1 MKKILVSH
9 FALLQVIVILVV
21 LPALGASAQ
30 SKLIK
35 DPDVIG
41 RWDITVDK
49 GGKSLPSWLEVQKS
63 GNHTLV
69 GRFTAD
75 GVSARPISEVK
86 VADGKYSFSIPPQ
99 WEDSN
104 RYLDFEFEV
113 NGDAIKGT
121 MVYVD
126 GVTYNFTGVRAP
138 ALIRE
143 QPPVWGK
150 PVRLFNGKDL
160 TGWHAD
166 GKNQWVVENGI
177 LTSPHSGSN
186 IITDKTFN
194 DFKLHVEFRFGQG
207 ANSGVYLR
215 GRYEVQI
222 MDNTTGPKEPI
233 NNVFSS
239 IYGVLPPNKMMS
251 KGPGRWQTYDI
262 TLIGRLVTVV
272 ANGHTVICNAVI
284 PGITGGAIDSKEG
297 EPGPIYFQCEA
308 GPIEFRNVVIT
319 PAK

>member
-1 MKKILVSH
+1 M
-9 FALLQVIVILVV
+9 
-21 LPALGASAQ
+21 
-30 SKLIK
+30 IK
-35 DPDVIG
+35 DPDVVG
-41 RWDITVDK
+41 RWDLTVDN
-49 GGKSLPSWLEVQKS
+49 GGKSQPSWLEVQKS
-63 GNHTLV
+63 GLHTLV
-69 GRFTAD
+69 GRFTSD
-75 GVSARPISEVK
+75 GGSARPITEVK
-86 VADGKYSFSIPPQ
+86 VANGKYSFSIPPQ
-99 WEDSN
+99 WENSS
-104 RYLDFEFEV
+104 RYIDFEFEV
-113 NGDAIKGT
+113 TGDALKGT

-138 ALIRE
+138 TLIRDKA
-143 QPPVWGK
+143 PVWGT
-150 PVRLFNGKDL
+150 PIRLFNGKDL

-166 GKNQWVVENGI
+166 GKNQWVVANGL

-233 NNVFSS
+233 NNVFSA

-251 KGPGRWQTYDI
+251 KGPGQWQTYDI

-272 ANGHTVICNAVI
+272 ANGRTVICNAVI

-308 GPIEFRNVVIT
+308 GPVDFRNVVIT